1 MAVASPPAVRFGFLG
16 RTVARPFLR
25 CGAEDVVDDWERESV
40 KLLRNGMRRSGRA
53 GSGTARLTVAL
64 ALTGLLFAALA
75 AFGAARYA
83 TSAAAQAIPPG
94 GAQYDQ
100 YKPGWGCGDRNHV
113 HTGPPGRQ
121 YGTTPPPGCMKAQ
134 AATTRA
140 KARCSAKVSKAKAKA
155 NSAAKKA
162 KATKRKCGKAKVAKT
177 RATRRP

>member
-1 MAVASPPAVRFGFLG
+1 MAAASTPRVRSGFLG

-40 KLLRNGMRRSGRA
+40 KLLRNGMRAGGRA
-53 GSGTARLTVAL
+53 GSATTRLTVAL

-100 YKPGWGCGDRNHV
+100 YRPGWGCGDRNHV

-134 AATTRA
+134 AARARAA
-140 KARCSAKVSKAKAKA
+140 KARCSARVSKAKAKA
-155 NSAAKKA
+155 NAAAKKA
-162 KATKRKCGKAKVAKT
+162 KATKRKCGKAKVARKT
-177 RATRRP
+177 RG